1 MNARIS
7 ICEHRSVKSCQ
18 IGELQETPFWRKW
31 TDMMLER
38 YEQMELPVESRRLIE
53 QGVDG

>member
-7 ICEHRSVKSCQ
+7 ICEYRSVKSYQ

-38 YEQMELPVESRRLIE
+38 YEQMELPIESRRLIE
-53 QGVDG
+53 QGIDR